1 MAQEFNKFPFQNQ
14 PYASKVYNT
23 NQNHPLIPSA
33 QQYLFYKKYVS
44 IHSEDRDI
52 TKYPNASNFE
62 IEMPEDLINV
72 YTISLSNWAFPSNY
86 DTFSPLNSNVI
97 MTFNINNPYNPGLN
111 NFSSP
116 YYSAIFNALFLDNQT
131 DYTIII
137 QSGFYNPDQMV
148 NELTNKFNYVVS
160 QRIISFFQDTTSS
173 YYDPITFPGFLNQF
187 VSSGGYSNFVIVYNA
202 VSQKIWFGNTSDG
215 FILTNETQ
223 FQTNTIYDNYLCLNK
238 NQVPNFSNWG
248 LPANLGLTRNNIP
261 SISGSTLQNTNLNI
275 NFDPNLNNLN
285 GVITPRF
292 YFGDVFPGD
301 QGFWLLPNPN
311 LPGAQVYWVECPY
324 KINLMGPA
332 YFYLELEGQNCI
344 DETAPFNL
352 NSFTTQTN
360 QTNGIVNSSF
370 AKIAVPTTP
379 ISQWF
384 DRDSKPYKEYMP
396 PAERIRKLKIK
407 IRYHN
412 GQLVDFGIFDYSLLF
427 EFNMLQPT
435 QARSYTNS
443 FTPTVSISK

>member
-1 MAQEFNKFPFQNQ
+1 MAQDFNKFPFQNQ
-14 PYASKVYNT
+14 PYASKVFNT

-33 QQYLFYKKYVS
+33 QQYSFYKKYVS

-52 TKYPNASNFE
+52 IKYPNASNFE

-72 YTISLSNWAFPSNY
+72 YTISLSNWSFPSNY
-86 DTFSPLNSNVI
+86 DTFSSLNSNVI
-97 MTFNINNPYNPGLN
+97 MTFNINNPYNPGLYN
-111 NFSSP
+111 LSSP
-116 YYSAIFNALFLDNQT
+116 YYSAIFKALFINSSI

-148 NELTNKFNYVVS
+148 SELTNKFNYAVS
-160 QRIISFFQDTTSS
+160 QRISNFLQDTTSP
-173 YYDPITFPGFLNQF
+173 YYDPITFPEFFNQF
-187 VSSGGYSNFVIVYNA
+187 ESSGGYNNFVIVYNA
-202 VSQKIWFGNTSDG
+202 VSQKIWFGNKSDG

-223 FQTNTIYDNYLCLNK
+223 FNPNSVYDNHVCLNK
-238 NQVPNFSNWG
+238 NQIPNFSTWG
-248 LPANLGLTRNNIP
+248 LPANLGLTRNNIT
-261 SISGSTLQNTNLNI
+261 SINGSTLQNNSL
-275 NFDPNLNNLN
+275 DPNLNIVN

-301 QGFWLLPNPN
+301 QGYWLLPNPY
-311 LPGAQVYWVECPY
+311 LPGSQVNWIECPN
-324 KINLMGPA
+324 KINLMGSA

-344 DETAPFNL
+344 DETSPYNL
-352 NSFTTQTN
+352 SSFTSQTN

-384 DRDSKPYKEYMP
+384 DRDSMPYKEYMP
-396 PAERIRKLKIK
+396 PADRIRKLKIK

-412 GQLVDFGIFDYSLLF
+412 GQLVDFGIFDYSLMF
-427 EFNMLQPT
+427 EFTMLQPT

-443 FTPTVSISK
+443 FTPNVSISK